1 MENVELPD
9 GWAPGWGSGLAGART
24 NLTWYRHKLVSEG
37 TRRLVVSFNWIED
50 TFRVYLVAFEHELG
64 STAKLM
70 VSPRTRVGIVDGSP
84 AFDDPVA
91 AMIWAEVEYG

>member
-1 MENVELPD
+1 METIELPD
-9 GWAPGWGSGLAGART
+9 GWEPGWGSGLAGART

-50 TFRVYLVAFEHELG
+50 RFRVYLVAFEQ
-64 STAKLM
+64 SPAFNITDK
-70 VSPRTRVGIVDGSP
+70 PRTRVGIVDGSP